1 MALPRITGR
10 QMQRSNVP
18 SATPEE
24 YYRRNVYLPLL
35 ADFENQLRERFDA
48 HKKVVVGL
56 NMLPP
61 KFCASASLSDID
73 DAVQFYLGDIPSANV
88 IEAECTLWP
97 AFYPGDFTRVD
108 VDPGTD
114 FFHTEKA
121 EELPSKSY
129 ERRQIDRTSTA
140 QHPSRTSSD
149 PRTTPRVAAA
159 RVIPS
164 WHVVNAAL
172 CEQSNDTAERA
183 ARDATLRP
191 PSGHF
196 AAPPSAQNVTHGT
209 TYGLVTPTPAP
220 AILPNQTV
228 KQSAEMVTAPK
239 ECQRANN
246 YQRCRPGARNTA
258 TCARSSPFTHSSV
271 KGLPAV

>member
-35 ADFENQLRERFDA
+35 ADFENQLRDWFDA

-56 NMLPP
+56 NMLLP

-88 IEAECTLWP
+88 IEAEFTLWP
-97 AFYPGDFTRVD
+97 TFYPGDFTRVD

-129 ERRQIDRTSTA
+129 CYEAFCMSMPWRQ
-140 QHPSRTSSD
+140 
-149 PRTTPRVAAA
+149 PRDEETKKK
-159 RVIPS
+159 
-164 WHVVNAAL
+164 L
-172 CEQSNDTAERA
+172 
-183 ARDATLRP
+183 
-191 PSGHF
+191 
-196 AAPPSAQNVTHGT
+196 
-209 TYGLVTPTPAP
+209 
-220 AILPNQTV
+220 
-228 KQSAEMVTAPK
+228 
-239 ECQRANN
+239 EC
-246 YQRCRPGARNTA
+246 GAR
-258 TCARSSPFTHSSV
+258 CWQPFASIENF
-271 KGLPAV
+271 K